1 MKILLLGKNGQV
13 GWELQRSLAPLG
25 ELVALCSASQEM
37 CGDLTRFDD
46 IRQTIKSVSPD
57 VIVNASAYTAVDKAE
72 SDIENAEIL
81 NAYAPGMLAQE
92 AKACN
97 ACLIHYSTDYVF
109 NGKSSDPYSETDL
122 VDPLNIYGKTKLQG
136 ENNIIDSGCN
146 HLIFRTS
153 WVYGAHGNNFIKTI
167 LRLSQQRDKLSI
179 VNDQIGSPTGAELIA
194 DVTAHA
200 VRAIQLRPEL
210 AGLYHL
216 AARGHTSWYE
226 FADFILQH
234 AESYFTKSRCQ
245 LTAIPSTDYPMPAKR
260 PLNSRLNTTKLEQAF
275 GLNFP
280 NWQNGVLRVLTELL
294 TKSDFENR

>member
-81 NAYAPGMLAQE
+81 NAHAPGMLAQE

-109 NGKSSDPYSETDL
+109 NGKSNSPYSEIDL
-122 VDPLNIYGKTKLQG
+122 PDPLNVYGKTKLQG

-226 FADFILQH
+226 FADFIMQN
-234 AESYFTKSRCQ
+234 AENYFTKPRCQ
-245 LTAIPSTDYPMPAKR
+245 LTAIPSTDYPTPAKR
-260 PLNSRLNTTKLEQAF
+260 PLNSRLNATKLEQTF

-280 NWQNGVLRVLTELL
+280 NWQNGVSRVLTELL